1 MSFTRLFQMIKLSI
15 RSIKNSLI
23 KSLSKIPAPNV
34 SKKALVVILL
44 AALCLVCIR
53 YLTGFEQLISFL
65 EIIHLDYLANYFT
78 ELRNNTNDKQ
88 LFDLIYWTTCRVF
101 FYLIIPVLAIKFFIK
116 KKISDFGWKLSEDL
130 NKDLKIF
137 IAFFCFMFPLVFWV
151 STQESFLIKYPF
163 YRPASADQIYP
174 NLLIWEL
181 FYFLQFVSLEFFFR
195 GFVVHGLKE
204 EIGDYSVLVMII
216 PYCMIHFQKPFLET
230 IGAILAGVILGYLS
244 LRKNSIVT
252 GVALHFSV
260 AITMDIFALY
270 HLGLL

>member
-1 MSFTRLFQMIKLSI
+1 MSFTRLFQMINWSLK
-15 RSIKNSLI
+15 SIKNSLT
-23 KSLSKIPAPNV
+23 KSLSLAPKPNV
-34 SKKALVVILL
+34 SKKALVVIVL
-44 AALCLVCIR
+44 AALCLVFIR

-65 EIIHLDYLANYFT
+65 EIIHLESLGNYFT
-78 ELRNNTNDKQ
+78 ELRNNTSDKQ

-101 FYLIIPVLAIKFFIK
+101 FYLIVPVLAIKIFMK
-116 KKISDFGWKLSEDL
+116 KRISDFGWNLSDNL
-130 NKDLKIF
+130 NRDLKIF
-137 IAFFCFMFPLVFWV
+137 TVFFFFMFPLVFWV
-151 STQESFLIKYPF
+151 STQDSFLLKYPF
-163 YRPASADQIYP
+163 YRPLTTEQIYP

-230 IGAILAGVILGYLS
+230 IGAIFAGVILGYLS
-244 LRKNSIVT
+244 LRKNSILT

-260 AITMDIFALY
+260 AITMDVFALY
-270 HLGLL
+270 HLGLI